1 MTQQKRVRFREFGR
15 IEKIRAASGEC
26 PNCIGQLEIS
36 TLKFGFLG
44 TRMTFVCPNCAIVI
58 ADGWHGEKPGGTDNA
73 KNPVRPVWVL
83 LHMLE
88 ALDARVRYVVTFV
101 VAAVT
106 IAAVLRHTG
115 HVYAGFLREELR
127 AGALMA
133 CFAFLWL

>member
-1 MTQQKRVRFREFGR
+1 M
-15 IEKIRAASGEC
+15 RAASGEC
-26 PNCIGQLEIS
+26 PNCICQLEIS

-58 ADGWHGEKPGGTDNA
+58 ADGWHGEKPSGTDNA

-83 LHMLE
+83 LRGTLHMLE
-88 ALDARVRYVVTFV
+88 ALNARVRYVITFV

-106 IAAVLRHTG
+106 IAAFLRHTG
-115 HVYAGFLREELR
+115 HVYAGFSREEIR

-133 CFAFLWL
+133 CFAVFLAFVLWRNKLRR